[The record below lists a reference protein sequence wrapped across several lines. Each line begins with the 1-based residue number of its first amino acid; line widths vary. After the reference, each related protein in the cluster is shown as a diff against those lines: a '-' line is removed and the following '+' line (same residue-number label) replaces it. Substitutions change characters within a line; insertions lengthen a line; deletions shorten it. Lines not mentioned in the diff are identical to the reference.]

1 MATLSPIT
9 PNNTTPNPITHI
21 TPVPVIPIFF
31 VLLLLLL
38 LLRLLLLLLLLLGV
52 SRCSQVH
59 PGTMVAL
66 Q

>member
-21 TPVPVIPIFF
+21 TPVPAILIFF

-38 LLRLLLLLLLLLGV
+38 LLLLLIGV